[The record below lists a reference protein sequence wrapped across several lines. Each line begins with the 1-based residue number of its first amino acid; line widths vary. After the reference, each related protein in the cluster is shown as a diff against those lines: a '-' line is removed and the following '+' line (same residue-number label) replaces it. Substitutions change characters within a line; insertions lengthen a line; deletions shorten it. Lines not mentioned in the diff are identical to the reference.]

1 MTSTT
6 ASDSQVSQVRA
17 GGWVV
22 RGALVVLSWAVCVF
36 VVATLV
42 QATGTAGSATGRWVS
57 ALAVLVALVPTWF
70 LVRRARLRWWL
81 MLVAAVVLVAVG
93 IGLGRLA
100 GPSLARMSSVGSS
113 LPIATGAQ
121 LLTTSSSERTW
132 CAGECSRVTYVY
144 AVLDFADASAE
155 VAQALVTQGWSP
167 RQPGQFCRD
176 ELGVSV
182 ASGVGP
188 DLTKVPDAPPGMAL
202 LSMTTSVCG
211 S

>member
-22 RGALVVLSWAVCVF
+22 RGALAVLSWAVGVF
-36 VVATLV
+36 VVAAIV
-42 QATGTAGSATGRWVS
+42 QATGTAGSATGRWIS
-57 ALAVLVALVPTWF
+57 AVAVLVALVPTWF
-70 LVRRARLRWWL
+70 LVRRARVRWWL
-81 MLVAAVVLVAVG
+81 MLVAAVVLVALG

-113 LPIATGAQ
+113 LPVADGAM
-121 LLTTSSSERTW
+121 LVTTSSSERTW

-144 AVLDFADASAE
+144 AVPDLADANAE
-155 VAQALVTQGWSP
+155 VAQALVAQGWSP
-167 RQPGQFCRD
+167 RHPGLFCRD
-176 ELGVSV
+176 GLGVSV
-182 ASGVGP
+182 AAGGGP
-188 DLTKVPDAPPGMAL
+188 DIARAPEPPPGMAL
-202 LSMTTSVCG
+202 LSMTTSACG